1 MARAKPRRKQKTSA
15 SKTSTAVKRKRKR
28 QPSKKNLPADPTG
41 SAGSGV
47 DGKPDQATRSA
58 RSKSSQGDAGKRKTL
73 RSISEKKQRSR
84 PSVDVKKSKAKTAK
98 KRRPSRSAAAVRAR
112 RRRREERG
120 IRDQLIA
127 ERAERRELD
136 RERARE
142 KKLGLPPDERRLA
155 IGWLSQIRNVIAGVF
170 PCSLDFTS
178 PEAGARTPWI
188 IVGKYEPQVPIGYQD
203 LAQALVSVASDLG
216 LETDINPQRLSQI
229 RIVYSDPR
237 ARRGEG
243 DSIVSKIGA
252 WEYIIADLV
261 SEIVGSGPDD
271 EDSLAVR
278 YQETSV
284 PKFYVYFSST
294 IVDYVTASAWQ
305 RVGMR

>member
-1 MARAKPRRKQKTSA
+1 
-15 SKTSTAVKRKRKR
+15 VKRRSRSLSGKGDPSADPSGSADGAPRATRATKTTRASRSSQSKGSDRKR
-28 QPSKKNLPADPTG
+28 HTDKK
-41 SAGSGV
+41 
-47 DGKPDQATRSA
+47 
-58 RSKSSQGDAGKRKTL
+58 KRG
-73 RSISEKKQRSR
+73 EAKQ
-84 PSVDVKKSKAKTAK
+84 DVKREQKKLERKVGTAPAKK
-98 KRRPSRSAAAVRAR
+98 PKPGKRRPSRSASAVRAR
-112 RRRREERG
+112 KRRREDRG
-120 IRDQLIA
+120 IRDQLAA
-127 ERAERRELD
+127 ERAERREVSAA
-136 RERARE
+136 RAKE
-142 KKLGLPPDERRLA
+142 KKLGLPPDERWLA

-170 PCSLDFTS
+170 PCSLDLTS

-188 IVGKYEPQVPIGYQD
+188 VVGRYEPQAAIGYRE
-203 LAQALVSVASDLG
+203 LATALADVASDLG

-261 SEIVGSGPDD
+261 AEIVGSGPDD

-294 IVDYVTASAWQ
+294 IVNYVTASAWQ